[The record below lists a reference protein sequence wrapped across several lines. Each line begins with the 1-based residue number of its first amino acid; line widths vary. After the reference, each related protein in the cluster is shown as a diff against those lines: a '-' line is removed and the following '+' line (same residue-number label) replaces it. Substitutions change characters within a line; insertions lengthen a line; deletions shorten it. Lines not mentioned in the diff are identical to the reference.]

1 MNKISNKNFND
12 GNIAIAYYRYSS
24 TAQNDDS
31 IEQQRLAAQGFAKS
45 NGLTIIKEYEDRGIS
60 GTTEERP
67 GYQSMLAELKTLKP
81 NYLILWK
88 TDRLGRDRYSLIWAK
103 KKILDAHCKILL
115 IAEPTPNDSPES
127 ALLEGLIEGLAEFY
141 SRQLSVNVKR
151 GMRYNAEN
159 CLSNGHRIFGYEI
172 GPDKKYVINPDTAP
186 VVQRIFHNYANGEPM
201 QQIADTLNGQG
212 IKTVNNKDFTINGLR
227 SILRNNRYTGVYKY
241 GDFEIEGGMPV
252 IIEKTL
258 FEQAQKMLKLNKRKK
273 PTRKATSQGDELV
286 IAPRFWLTE
295 KLFCGYCKNTMQ
307 GISGTS
313 GTGATYYYHSC
324 AGKRKQKNGCKKTNI
339 KKDLVEEI
347 VIDFLKMLLGETS
360 GAIDLAFEAADY
372 HQKYYV
378 ESKFLEGLQKEK
390 SNTESKLRNIIQA
403 IEKGILTETT
413 HSRLLELEKQ
423 VKDLTSAI
431 IVEENKRQMTED
443 KYSIQAFFEK
453 YKNPDFSD
461 EEVRDFILDYLVDE
475 IYVYDDYLEIKCWYS
490 ETRMKIEYSYADLL
504 KEVGCIEQ
512 YEDVVENI
520 KFVQLAASPTISQ
533 SISQHI
539 R

>member
-1 MNKISNKNFND
+1 MNKILNKNFND

-31 IEQQRLAAQGFAKS
+31 IEQQRMAAQGFAKS

-60 GTTEERP
+60 GITEERP

-141 SRQLSVNVKR
+141 SCQLSVNVKR

-186 VVQRIFHNYANGEPM
+186 VVQRIFHNYANGVPM

-241 GDFEIEGGMPV
+241 GDIEIEGGMPV

-431 IVEENKRQMTED
+431 KVEENKRQMTED
-443 KYSIQAFFEK
+443 RFSIQAFFEK

-490 ETRMKIEYSYADLL
+490 ETRVKIEYSYADLL

-520 KFVQLAASPTISQ
+520 KFVQLAASPTI
-533 SISQHI
+533 
-539 R
+539 

>member
-1 MNKISNKNFND
+1 MKKLSNTNLNN
-12 GNIAIAYYRYSS
+12 GNLTIAYYRYSS
-24 TAQNDDS
+24 TAQNDAS
-31 IEQQRLAAQGFAKS
+31 IEQQRRVAQEFAKS

-60 GTTEERP
+60 GTTEDRP
-67 GYQSMLAELKTLKP
+67 GYQTLLAELSTLKP

-103 KKILDAHCKILL
+103 KKIREANCKILL
-115 IAEPTPNDSPES
+115 IAEPTPDDSPES
-127 ALLEGLIEGLAEFY
+127 ALMEGMIEGMAEFY

-172 GPDKKYVINPDTAP
+172 GPDKKYVINPDATP
-186 VVQRIFHNYANGEPM
+186 VVQRIFHDYANGVPM

-212 IKTVNNKDFTINGLR
+212 IKTVNNKNFTINGLR
-227 SILRNNRYTGVYKY
+227 SILKNNRYTGVYKY

-273 PTRKATSQGDELV
+273 PARKTTSQGDELLV
-286 IAPRFWLTE
+286 APRYWLTE

-313 GTGATYYYHSC
+313 ENGATYYYHSC
-324 AGKRKQKNGCKKTNI
+324 AGKRKPQNGCKKANI
-339 KKDLVEEI
+339 RKDLVEEI
-347 VIDFLKMLLGETS
+347 VIDFLSMLLGES
-360 GAIDLAFEAADY
+360 SNIIDLAFEAADY

-378 ESKFLEGLQKEK
+378 ESKFLEGLQNEK
-390 SNTESKLRNIIQA
+390 SNTERKLRNVIQA
-403 IEKGILTETT
+403 IEEGIRTETT

-431 IVEENKRQMTED
+431 KVEENKRQMTED

-461 EEVRDFILDYLVDE
+461 EEIRDFILDYLVDE

-490 ETRMKIEYSYADLL
+490 ETRMKIEYPYANLL
-504 KEVGCIEQ
+504 KEVGCFDQ

-520 KFVQLAASPTISQ
+520 KFVQLADGPT
-533 SISQHI
+533 
-539 R
+539 